1 MKLLPLTAALAAFD
15 TERTVDLTPLA
26 TAEMEFE
33 GKVQELRDWLRSTR
47 PADRFGM
54 MPTVGGGS
62 K

>member
-33 GKVQELRDWLRSTR
+33 RKLQVLKDWLASTKS
-47 PADRFGM
+47 DRFGM
-54 MPTVGGGS
+54 MGGVE
-62 K
+62 